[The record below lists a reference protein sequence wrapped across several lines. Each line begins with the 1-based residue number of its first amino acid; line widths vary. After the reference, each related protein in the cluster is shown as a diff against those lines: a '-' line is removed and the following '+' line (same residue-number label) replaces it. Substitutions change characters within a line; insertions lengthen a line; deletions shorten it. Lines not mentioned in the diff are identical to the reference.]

1 MSDLGVR
8 AKNRWVAIYLFLPT
22 IKAPRDQNLGLVK
35 KALYFFAGK
44 LWYFL
49 RIKISTVG
57 CELAFNLECTG
68 QLNILTHQKLVLY
81 LEVLEAYQNIILLSI
96 GITLNYIH
104 TVQPPLLGKVRGP

>member
-1 MSDLGVR
+1 MHLTTEYCD
-8 AKNRWVAIYLFLPT
+8 P
-22 IKAPRDQNLGLVK
+22 P
-35 KALYFFAGK
+35 
-44 LWYFL
+44 
-49 RIKISTVG
+49 KISTVYLEV